1 MKYDENK
8 IREAIEVAL
17 KDSDM
22 QPTEISDAAFHMTDW
37 LSDLEEWTL
46 FCDKPESLSSE
57 QIQDLLMGFLI
68 HVPSHVAAA
77 SKLVTGIPVTD
88 IFKVGATVE
97 SED

>member
-1 MKYDENK
+1 
-8 IREAIEVAL
+8 
-17 KDSDM
+17 
-22 QPTEISDAAFHMTDW
+22 
-37 LSDLEEWTL
+37 
-46 FCDKPESLSSE
+46 
-57 QIQDLLMGFLI
+57 MGFLI